1 VALVVGALLVVAGA
15 AHAALPPKG
24 ATFSFHDHQ
33 TPGKNWHVE
42 IRIDQKNP
50 KKIATLVAYSQQCKG
65 TIAKTGLPISDAGVI
80 AASGG
85 LKGYGWWEVNATVNE
100 PTTIVGTMR
109 MRRAD
114 CDTGVLSYPNAITG
128 DGHTGHAH
136 AGGGHA
142 HGSQYADF
150 GSASLAE
157 RKQARAL
164 HRRVLKTWSGITP
177 ARAKLRGFHRPPGS
191 KPVVGFMYHMYNQ
204 RYERDGRLFDAK
216 RPESLVFWRRADGDS
231 VILGSM
237 FRVPPG
243 RRPSFAGPVP
253 SYHGHADATGKIP
266 NQMTHVWMTKGP
278 KMAWANCLPV
288 GQLERYN
295 PAFKWSA
302 DRERERFGAPCVEAT
317 PPGSLARTG
326 FRMARRA
333 ANSRRG
339 AGGCG

>member
-1 VALVVGALLVVAGA
+1 MDGEWSPQHRLMRPRSSQQRHRALRRTALPLAVLLGALLLIASAVQ
-15 AHAALPPKG
+15 AALPPKG
-24 ATFSFHDHQ
+24 ATFAFHDHQ

-42 IRIDQKNP
+42 IRIDRKNP

-65 TIAKTGLPISDAGVI
+65 TVAKTGLPISDAGVI

-85 LKGYGWWEVNATVNE
+85 LKGYGWWEVNATVQA

-114 CDTGVLSYPNAITG
+114 CDTGVLSYPNAIT
-128 DGHTGHAH
+128 DGHTDHAH
-136 AGGGHA
+136 AGGGHT

-164 HRRVLKTWSGITP
+164 HRRVLRTWSGITP

-231 VILGSM
+231 VLLGPM
-237 FRVPPG
+237 FRVPRG
-243 RRPSFAGPVP
+243 KRPSFAGPIP
-253 SYHGHADATGKIP
+253 IYHGHASAGGKAP

-278 KMAWANCLPV
+278 KSAWANCLPV
-288 GQLERYN
+288 FHLQQYN
-295 PAFKWSA
+295 PFFKWTP
-302 DRERERFGAPCVEAT
+302 DTKREHIGEPCK
-317 PPGSLARTG
+317 
-326 FRMARRA
+326 
-333 ANSRRG
+333 
-339 AGGCG
+339 